1 MLRDIV
7 KLTQLDHKFCA
18 GLFGV
23 DPDQFNEWMAGNR
36 PIPRF
41 LLPEVASVF
50 GVDPADVI
58 EHRLQS
64 DTEFAPAIWY
74 KLRTQ
79 EGKSSPADLEIV
91 GIVRKLCFGFSQL
104 QALLGQNSAECE
116 EVFRSIRSAI
126 DQSAP
131 IRAQARTAAKVFR
144 SHFGWAHGQSGIG
157 ALLRPNLRRAG
168 LVIVESPVSD
178 SKIEGCGFRVRAAGG
193 DVACVFANSYQSTWF
208 RRNSVILHEVSHCIF
223 DLEGDPVSIDYKG
236 ETGPELIERRANLFA
251 QECLV
256 PKSVLVHAENSMGIN
271 WSQLSPEGL
280 AQLVASVHAE
290 QKLVL
295 TAALDARLITVEQ
308 CERYRTYECT
318 PLLKR
323 FTDRALT
330 KREFFATQPKET
342 HRWLFE
348 NRIVKIGNRDL
359 LLPAGYLK
367 AVIELLNDH
376 RITLERAAELTMMD
390 GYSFEER
397 FGALMNE
404 RE

>member
-1 MLRDIV
+1 M
-7 KLTQLDHKFCA
+7 
-18 GLFGV
+18 
-23 DPDQFNEWMAGNR
+23 
-36 PIPRF
+36 
-41 LLPEVASVF
+41 LPEVASVF

-58 EHRLQS
+58 EHRLQG

-91 GIVRKLCFGFSQL
+91 GLVRKLCFGFSQL
-104 QALLGQNSAECE
+104 QALLGQSSAECE
-116 EVFRSIRSAI
+116 QVFRSIRSAI

-131 IRAQARTAAKVFR
+131 IRVQARTAAQVFR

-157 ALLRPNLRRAG
+157 TLLRPNLRRAG

-236 ETGPELIERRANLFA
+236 ETSPELIERRANLFA

-256 PKSVLVHAENSMGIN
+256 PKSVLIHAENSIGVN

-280 AQLVASVHAE
+280 AHIVASVHAE

-308 CERYRTYECT
+308 YDRYRTYECT

-342 HRWLFE
+342 HKWLFE
-348 NRIVKIGNRDL
+348 SRIVKIGNRDL

-390 GYSFEER
+390 SYSFEER
-397 FGALMNE
+397 FGALMIE
-404 RE
+404 CE